1 MRTLTRERPSRMRP
15 ATVKAQGHLAGT
27 HSVDHTYDGDAE
39 LWAYGQKRTTRICCT
54 KSASHN
60 KPTFSI
66 RCWRDVI
73 PCYACKNSL
82 FRSQGI
88 RPKKSDVSGGLCRR
102 GGAFQPKFP
111 VFFRIS
117 GVSSMMLIGD
127 EPQSYPSYRDIAGS
141 AASGV
146 KTSAKTSAGGRAAGR
161 PSDEWRSCSGA
172 RCVAVSWR
180 RERRSPAWP

>member
-1 MRTLTRERPSRMRP
+1 VRTLTRERPSRMRP

-111 VFFRIS
+111 VFSRIS

-127 EPQSYPSYRDIAGS
+127 EPQSIRVTVTLPALPL
-141 AASGV
+141 AA
-146 KTSAKTSAGGRAAGR
+146 
-161 PSDEWRSCSGA
+161 
-172 RCVAVSWR
+172 
-180 RERRSPAWP
+180 